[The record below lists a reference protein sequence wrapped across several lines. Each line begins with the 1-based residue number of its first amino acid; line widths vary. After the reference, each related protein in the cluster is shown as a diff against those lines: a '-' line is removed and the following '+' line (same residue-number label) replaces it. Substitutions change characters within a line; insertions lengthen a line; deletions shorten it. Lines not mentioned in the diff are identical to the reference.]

1 MSRRSDLFRRAGVPA
16 LPEYVRRTGDR
27 LAAIVLILDEV
38 ASSAGGGA
46 DGSGGS
52 GWHIL
57 LVVMPR

>member
-38 ASSAGGGA
+38 AFLPEAAQTVLVDLAGI
-46 DGSGGS
+46 SC
-52 GWHIL
+52 WW
-57 LVVMPR
+57 